1 MIMIEIEN
9 PMEVAEKESLFART
23 FGRMAPDFIRRK
35 VDERVAQDIE
45 ASLLARG
52 IKVAITVR

>member
-9 PMEVAEKESLFART
+9 PMEVAERESLFARA
-23 FGRMAPDFIRRK
+23 FGRMARDFIRRK

-45 ASLLARG
+45 ASLSARG